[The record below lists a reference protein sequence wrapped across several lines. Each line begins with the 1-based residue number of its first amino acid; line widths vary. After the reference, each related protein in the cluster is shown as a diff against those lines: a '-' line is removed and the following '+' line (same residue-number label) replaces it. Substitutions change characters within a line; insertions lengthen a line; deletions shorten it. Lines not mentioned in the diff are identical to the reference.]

1 MKIFRKTFSV
11 ILLLIFFFI
20 GLKIYK
26 KLNTS
31 KDIKMEEK
39 VKLKKSAEVLNKCFD
54 LKNKSQRNLSDSTQ
68 LIEYCLNEYGFEK

>member
-54 LKNKSQRNLSDSTQ
+54 LKNKSQRKLSDSTQ